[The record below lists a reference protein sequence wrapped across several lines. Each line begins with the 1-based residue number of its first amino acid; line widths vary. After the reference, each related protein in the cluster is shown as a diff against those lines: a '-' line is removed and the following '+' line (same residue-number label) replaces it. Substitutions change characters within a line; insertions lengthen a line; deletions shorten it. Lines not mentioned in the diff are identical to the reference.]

1 MKASK
6 SSSKIKNIKVPKTF
20 ILDTNV
26 ILHDSTCINQF
37 QENDIVIPLTVLEEL
52 DHFKRG
58 SQVINLNAREFART
72 LDSMTGSALF
82 NGGVSMGKGR
92 GRVKIGIA
100 RGISNEIKDIFKED
114 TPDHRILSVA
124 LEWNKKLKNDSTVIL
139 ISKDVNLRMKAKA
152 LGILADDYTTD
163 RVTSIEE
170 LYSGKEIVEDF
181 DDETIIQLFHLPY
194 EIPAE
199 QVLKKIKGE
208 AVPNK
213 YFILKNPNRS
223 ILAYLDQ
230 KMTTFHKVDKNVIY
244 GIKPRNAEQ
253 TFAVDALTNNNIPLV
268 TLTGKAGTGKT
279 LLALASALQVRKYY
293 RQIYVARPVV
303 PLSNK
308 DIGYLP
314 GDVQSKLEPYMQ
326 PLWDNL
332 RVIQDQFTETDKQ
345 NQQINAMIKDEKLVI
360 EPLSYI
366 RGRSLQR
373 IFFIVDEA
381 QNLTPHE
388 VKTIITRA
396 GEGSKVIFTGDIYQ
410 IDHPYLDS
418 QSNGLSYLIDHF
430 KGQKLYAHINLEK
443 GERSEL
449 AELASNL
456 L

>member
-1 MKASK
+1 
-6 SSSKIKNIKVPKTF
+6 
-20 ILDTNV
+20 
-26 ILHDSTCINQF
+26 
-37 QENDIVIPLTVLEEL
+37 VIPLTVIEEL

-58 SQVINLNAREFART
+58 NQVINLNAREFART
-72 LDSMTGSALF
+72 LDSMTGTALF
-82 NGGVSMGKGR
+82 NGGVSIGKGR
-92 GRVKIGIA
+92 GKVKIGIA
-100 RGISNEIKDIFKED
+100 KELTGEIKGIFKED

-124 LEWNKKLKNDSTVIL
+124 LEWSKKFKERTVIL
-139 ISKDVNLRMKAKA
+139 VSKDVNLRMKAKA
-152 LGILADDYTTD
+152 VGILAEDYTTD
-163 RVTSIEE
+163 RITSLDE

-181 DDETIIQLFHLPY
+181 DDDFIVKLFQSPY
-194 EIPAE
+194 EMPAK
-199 QVLKKIKGE
+199 QVLKKLDKDP
-208 AVPNK
+208 VPNK
-213 YFILKNPNRS
+213 FYIIRNTNRS
-223 ILAYLDQ
+223 VLAYLDSE
-230 KMTTFHKVDKNVIY
+230 MENLRKVDKNIIY

-253 TFAVDALTNNNIPLV
+253 TFAVDALTNNNVPLV
-268 TLTGKAGTGKT
+268 SLTGKAGTGKT
-279 LLALASALQVRKYY
+279 LLALASALHVRKFY
-293 RQIYVARPVV
+293 RQIYIARPIV

-308 DIGYLP
+308 DIGFLP
-314 GDVQSKLEPYMQ
+314 GDVQSKIEPYMQ

-332 RVIQDQFTETDKQ
+332 RVIQDQFTDSDKQ
-345 NQQINAMIKDEKLVI
+345 SQLITNMVKDEKLVI

-388 VKTIITRA
+388 IKTIITRA
-396 GEGSKVIFTGDIYQ
+396 GEGSKIVFTGDIYQ

-430 KGQKLYAHINLEK
+430 KGQRLYAHVNLEK